1 MSARSKSRKGA
12 LDLLY
17 EADIR
22 NQSAIVIH
30 DARKTE
36 TDVLI
41 REYTSL
47 LLQGISDNRRKIDEL
62 ISTYAE
68 GWDMDRMPAV
78 DRNILRIGIYELLWS
93 TEVPDSVAINEALEL
108 AKTLSTDE
116 SAGYVNGILGRIP
129 SIKED
134 IVIS

>member
-12 LDLLY
+12 LNLLY

-22 NQSAIVIH
+22 NQSAVAIH
-30 DARKTE
+30 DGRKSE
-36 TDVLI
+36 ADVLI
-41 REYTSL
+41 RDYTSL
-47 LLQGISDNRRKIDEL
+47 LLRGVTDNRRKIDEL

-78 DRNILRIGIYELLWS
+78 DRNILRIGIFELLWCHDI
-93 TEVPDSVAINEALEL
+93 PDSVAINESLEL

-116 SAGYVNGILGRIP
+116 SAGYVNGILGRIS